1 VTIDTVGLY
10 SNIPQGQAIHCM
22 EDALNTRPKILKNSV
37 PTIFLMNLLTLVLTL
52 NIFTFANALFKQL
65 WGIAM
70 GTFCAP
76 TVANMFLGVFE
87 KDLLKRAPGRQHIYK
102 NFWKRYIDD
111 ILLIW
116 TGTEEELKKFL
127 AFIDTLH
134 PTIKFTSDYDFQ
146 TKSVSFLDTRIAS

>member
-1 VTIDTVGLY
+1 M
-10 SNIPQGQAIHCM
+10 PC
-22 EDALNTRPKILKNSV
+22 LNNYGVLPWEQSV
-37 PTIFLMNLLTLVLTL
+37 H
-52 NIFTFANALFKQL
+52 QL
-65 WGIAM
+65 WL
-70 GTFCAP
+70 TYSWVF
-76 TVANMFLGVFE
+76 FE
-87 KDLLKRAPGRQHIYK
+87 KDLLERAPGRQHIYK

-146 TKSVSFLDTRIAS
+146 TKSVSYLDTRITIKNGKLTTDLYQKDTHSAQYLLPS